1 VINVDWFLRKA
12 FHIKNE
18 ATRETMS
25 YSNKLIPSLGIY
37 FVAIFFGA
45 IATLLGAVIVRVL
58 IKKKLVQK
66 IAKIIMDKVFFN
78 AIIKKF

>member
-1 VINVDWFLRKA
+1 M
-12 FHIKNE
+12 
-18 ATRETMS
+18 T

-37 FVAIFFGA
+37 FVGIFLGA
-45 IATLLGAVIVRVL
+45 IATLLGAIILRIL

-66 IAKIIMDKVFFN
+66 IAKLVMDKVFFN